1 MVPAEL
7 DGIEAITL
15 ALISAE
21 DQAGT
26 IKRWFHLYC
35 RTPSREEK
43 FLLVSDTSAWSR
55 LNVDFWIMMCYD
67 FFNRISP
74 VCLVLIHGEYR
85 LTNLGQISIIAF
97 RCSSL
102 TESEQLPINCLGTAL
117 PLLNRDDCN

>member
-1 MVPAEL
+1 M
-7 DGIEAITL
+7 
-15 ALISAE
+15 
-21 DQAGT
+21 
-26 IKRWFHLYC
+26 
-35 RTPSREEK
+35 
-43 FLLVSDTSAWSR
+43 LVSDTSAWSR

-67 FFNRISP
+67 FLNRISP

-97 RCSSL
+97 RCSRL